1 MNYRSFEDRK
11 RTLEE
16 IKFLFF
22 NTLYRWT
29 ATFISLLVISY
40 HDFLVPFALARC
52 VFFFFFFCI
61 LLVYMG
67 APYTFNDI
75 LITYKKKL
83 FGA

>member
-52 VFFFFFFCI
+52 VFFFFVYFLCTWGRLT
-61 LLVYMG
+61 LLMI
-67 APYTFNDI
+67 F
-75 LITYKKKL
+75 
-83 FGA
+83 

>member
-40 HDFLVPFALARC
+40 IFFLVPFGLGC
-52 VFFFFFFCI
+52 CFFFFFFFVYFLCTWGRLT
-61 LLVYMG
+61 LLMI
-67 APYTFNDI
+67 F
-75 LITYKKKL
+75 
-83 FGA
+83 

>member
-52 VFFFFFFCI
+52 VFFFFFSVYFLCTWGRLT
-61 LLVYMG
+61 LLMI
-67 APYTFNDI
+67 F
-75 LITYKKKL
+75 
-83 FGA
+83 